1 MLLCM
6 QVGLLIGKAGVG
18 SRDLLLAVIRT
29 PLRVRLHP
37 QPQ

>member
-29 PLRVRLHP
+29 PLRVRCPL
-37 QPQ
+37 QLQ